1 MKYFVIDAFA
11 ENVFGGNPAGV
22 CVLEKP
28 LDETLMQ
35 NIAKENNLSETAF
48 VYKEKNQYYLRWF
61 TPGGEIDLC
70 GHATLGTAYVIANF
84 VDQSVKVMK
93 FSTKSGILTV
103 EKKGDLF
110 EMDFPSRMPEKI
122 DAIEKV
128 TDVIGIKPLETH
140 LSRDLVVLLE
150 REEQVKNLKPDFVK
164 MKKLN
169 IGLGVV
175 VTAKG
180 QKEDFVSRYFAP
192 ELNVNEDPVTGSSHS
207 SLVPFWAERLGK
219 QHLVARQLSE
229 RGGVLVCENAGE
241 RVKISGKA
249 VLYMVGEINL

>member
-150 REEQVKNLKPDFVK
+150 REDRKS
-164 MKKLN
+164 
-169 IGLGVV
+169 VV
-175 VTAKG
+175 
-180 QKEDFVSRYFAP
+180 
-192 ELNVNEDPVTGSSHS
+192 
-207 SLVPFWAERLGK
+207 
-219 QHLVARQLSE
+219 
-229 RGGVLVCENAGE
+229 
-241 RVKISGKA
+241 
-249 VLYMVGEINL
+249 

>member
-1 MKYFVIDAFA
+1 MKYFVVDAFA

-22 CVLEKP
+22 CVFEKP

-122 DAIEKV
+122 DVIEKV
-128 TDVIGIKPLETH
+128 QEVIGVKPLETH

-150 REEQVKNLKPDFVK
+150 NEKQVKELRPDFVK
-164 MKKLN
+164 MKELN
-169 IGLGVV
+169 VGLGVV

-180 QKEDFVSRYFAP
+180 EQEDFVSRYFAP

>member
-84 VDQSVKVMK
+84 VDRNVKVMK

-128 TDVIGIKPLETH
+128 TDVIGVKPLETH

-164 MKKLN
+164 MKELN

-219 QHLVARQLSE
+219 QHLIARQLSE
-229 RGGVLVCENAGE
+229 RGGVLICENAGE